1 MRVGYGRRTLALPG
15 LDLFAYSAFLAGG
28 VGRHTS
34 PELSTIVAGKSVSL
48 GFVVDDD
55 ALVFSARTSP
65 RDLEFG
71 LKLIAAYLTDPAYRA
86 DSLGEA
92 RVIISTE
99 YAQMNTA
106 PGGQIFSRLERLLS
120 GDARFG
126 LPESDQLGALS
137 LERLAAWLGPQLK
150 SGPLEV
156 ALVGDLSWDDAAGA
170 VARTLGALP
179 AREPRVAAGPAIVR
193 IRPPKGVE
201 RFTSGPQVRYASSAV
216 VFPAGDVYSGRQER
230 ACVVLAA
237 VLQEMLRVG
246 LREDLG
252 APTRPRWSSP
262 VTERSQGWPIS

>member
-1 MRVGYGRRTLALPG
+1 M
-15 LDLFAYSAFLAGG
+15 
-28 VGRHTS
+28 
-34 PELSTIVAGKSVSL
+34 VAGKSVSL

-86 DSLGEA
+86 DSLSEA

-137 LERLAAWLGPQLK
+137 LEELRAKAQEVREELFGARVRQATGQLENTAKLGQLRK
-150 SGPLEV
+150 
-156 ALVGDLSWDDAAGA
+156 D
-170 VARTLGALP
+170 VAR
-179 AREPRVAAGPAIVR
+179 
-193 IRPPKGVE
+193 VE
-201 RFTSGPQVRYASSAV
+201 TI
-216 VFPAGDVYSGRQER
+216 
-230 ACVVLAA
+230 
-237 VLQEMLRVG
+237 
-246 LREDLG
+246 LREKQE
-252 APTRPRWSSP
+252 AQP
-262 VTERSQGWPIS
+262 